1 MNPGPKLLN
10 TKEDVN
16 LFTDNDD
23 IQEIFF
29 NFTRVQGW
37 ALFLRTNKIS
47 RKKESSSGKKL
58 TMDERNGSFREMKK

>member
-29 NFTRVQGW
+29 NFTRV
-37 ALFLRTNKIS
+37 
-47 RKKESSSGKKL
+47 
-58 TMDERNGSFREMKK
+58 